1 MERPST
7 GGVSVAEIAVGG
19 ICVVT
24 TENVLEQ
31 AIMDAPITIR
41 PKNFLIP
48 IFLGIL
54 EI

>member
-1 MERPST
+1 
-7 GGVSVAEIAVGG
+7 VAGIAVGG
-19 ICVVT
+19 IGVVT

-31 AIMDAPITIR
+31 ASMNKAITIR
-41 PKNFLIP
+41 LKNFLIP